1 MMIFKHLLAVWFLVF
16 TLMNSVAGA
25 CAGHGDD
32 DHATPAID
40 ASMALDKLLPLQND
54 SCPDHCCHAAAH
66 VVALTGS
73 VSTAITVGPLSVDLP
88 FYRTHPH
95 SWPLAPPYHPPII

>member
-1 MMIFKHLLAVWFLVF
+1 MIFKHLLTVWFLVF
-16 TLMNSVAGA
+16 TLMSSVAGA

-32 DHATPAID
+32 NHATPAID

-66 VVALTGS
+66 VVALIGRACACM
-73 VSTAITVGPLSVDLP
+73 TASPLSMGLMLFD
-88 FYRTHPH
+88 THPN
-95 SWPLAPPYHPPII
+95 SLPIAPPYHPPIV